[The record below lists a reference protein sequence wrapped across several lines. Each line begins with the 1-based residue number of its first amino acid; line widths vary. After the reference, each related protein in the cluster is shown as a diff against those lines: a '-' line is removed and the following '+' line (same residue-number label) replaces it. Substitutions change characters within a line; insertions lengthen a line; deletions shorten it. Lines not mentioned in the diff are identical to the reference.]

1 MNKDQGKTI
10 SSCCTVKG
18 AALTLSF
25 DASDVVQELK
35 NALDKKLLK
44 KGIAL
49 LWREESDSPELYIRV
64 IEINQGNQ
72 FLRWLLPFIAPAVLE
87 IEGQVAVSGTRPQP
101 FHYVQKAQV
110 GLAGGSGR
118 GMLKVCAQRAADK
131 IVKDVLISLQ
141 A

>member
-1 MNKDQGKTI
+1 MSNDQERTI
-10 SSCCTVKG
+10 RSCCILKG

-25 DASDVVQELK
+25 DASIVVQELK
-35 NALDKKLLK
+35 TALDKKLLK

-49 LWREESDSPELYIRV
+49 LWTEETDSPELLIRV

-72 FLRWLLPFIAPAVLE
+72 FLRWLLPFIAPAMLE
-87 IEGQVAVSGTRPQP
+87 VEGQVAVSGARPQP
-101 FHYVQKAQV
+101 FCYVQKAQI
-110 GLAGGSGR
+110 GIAGGSGK

-131 IVKDVLISLQ
+131 IMKDVLASLQ

>member
-1 MNKDQGKTI
+1 MSNAQERTI
-10 SSCCTVKG
+10 RSCCTLKG

-25 DASDVVQELK
+25 EPSAVVQELK

-49 LWREESDSPELYIRV
+49 LWTEETDSPELLIRV

-72 FLRWLLPFIAPAVLE
+72 FLRWLLPFIAPAVIEL
-87 IEGQVAVSGTRPQP
+87 EGQVAVSGTHPQP
-101 FHYVQKAQV
+101 FHYVQKAQI
-110 GLAGGSGR
+110 GIAGGSGK
-118 GMLKVCAQRAADK
+118 GMLKVCAQRAADN
-131 IVKDVLISLQ
+131 IVKDVLGSLQ